1 MYQMKHDILI
11 VDDDKLILTFTAD
24 VLLKVGS
31 HPIVTTS
38 PLEALEIVSKHPIA
52 VVVSDHF
59 MPEMNGNEL
68 LARIKELSPS
78 TTRIMMTSAAD
89 LNIALTAINS
99 GEVFRFLPKPWK
111 VGEMIKAVKD
121 GLRRYRMLEAVRN
134 DDDFILRSLAETI
147 ELKDPY
153 TKGHCERVADYALLI
168 AEKLGLDDGIRRE
181 IMRGSWLHDCGKI
194 GVPEAVLNANRKLTS
209 EEREIV
215 NMHPVWGANVA
226 EKANLPPTVTNIVL
240 HHHEHYDGNGYPMGL
255 AAGEIPLEARIVAV
269 ADIYDALRSDR
280 PYRPGIPLG
289 RTLAMLTEMKGGE
302 LDPDL
307 VELFLPLI
315 REREAGASADSS
327 S

>member
-1 MYQMKHDILI
+1 MEHEILI
-11 VDDDKLILTFTAD
+11 VDDDRLILTFTAD
-24 VLLKVGS
+24 LLQRIGARAM
-31 HPIVTTS
+31 VTTS
-38 PLEALEIVSKHPIA
+38 PVEALDIVARYPVA
-52 VVVSDHF
+52 VVVSDHY

-68 LARIKELSPS
+68 LTRIKELSPS

-111 VGEMIKAVKD
+111 EADMVKAVKD
-121 GLRRYRMLEAVRN
+121 GLRRYRMLESVRN

-153 TKGHCERVADYALLI
+153 TKGHCERVADYALMI
-168 AEKLGLDDGIRRE
+168 AESLGLDEGIKRE
-181 IMRGSWLHDCGKI
+181 IKRGSWLHDCGKI

-226 EKANLPPTVTNIVL
+226 EKANLPATVINIVL
-240 HHHEHYDGNGYPMGL
+240 HHHEHYSGHGYPMGL

-280 PYRPGIPLG
+280 PYRLGIPLG
-289 RTLAMLTEMKGGE
+289 KTLAMLTEMKGAE
-302 LDPDL
+302 LDPEL
-307 VELFLPLI
+307 VDVFIPII
-315 REREAGASADSS
+315 RELGA
-327 S
+327 

>member
-1 MYQMKHDILI
+1 MKQDILI

-24 VLLKVGS
+24 VLQKVGS
-31 HPIVTTS
+31 HPIVTSS
-38 PLEALEIVSKHPIA
+38 PLEALEIVSRQPIA

-68 LARIKELSPS
+68 LTRIKELSPS
-78 TTRIMMTSAAD
+78 TTRIMMTSATD

-111 VGEMIKAVKD
+111 VGEMVKAVKD

-168 AEKLGLDDGIRRE
+168 AEKLGLDDGIRRD

-226 EKANLPPTVTNIVL
+226 EKANLPATVINIVL
-240 HHHEHYDGNGYPMGL
+240 HHHEHYDGHGYPMGL

-269 ADIYDALRSDR
+269 ADIFDALKSDR
-280 PYRPGIPLG
+280 PYRPGMSLAE
-289 RTLAMLTEMKGGE
+289 TVAMLTEMRGAE

-307 VELFLPLI
+307 VDLFLPI
-315 REREAGASADSS
+315 IHKREGCS
-327 S
+327 